1 MAIEWLKDLAT
12 IRRTL
17 EEADASDRLIAIH
30 SLEILGTQ
38 EALKIL
44 DGFFVNAVNHE
55 KYFVERASRHVK
67 AHLKTGE
74 ISAEVQKSL
83 KKLDDYLE
91 ISRRMQDGEEPME
104 PPRPYEEEDFQL
116 GEIEESLKVNP
127 PPRPEEPVVL
137 EEEVAVEEVVSEEA
151 SLEAETSFDDENSS
165 EDVEY
170 DYGDLI
176 AEPSPEEEA
185 PTEYE
190 GAYDPYGESF
200 EMEGLLPAESD
211 SGLEDDYEDL
221 LPPVREEEAPS
232 ESYDQSSEDEYADLL
247 PTADSSQDEPGDDY
261 GDLLPPLD
269 SGEVLEDDYDDL
281 LPPMKSSGDRG
292 GNEDILAGAEAA
304 DEYEDLLPPM
314 GEESDD
320 DYEDLL
326 PPMRGG
332 ENQDAGGYDDLLPPL
347 KAEDAQDGEGDY
359 EDLLPPAKGDPGT
372 EEWDDLLP
380 PMKTETEGDE
390 DDYADLLPPLKQG

>member
-30 SLEILGTQ
+30 SLEILGTP

-67 AHLKTGE
+67 AHLKNGTV
-74 ISAEVQKSL
+74 SAEVQKSL

-116 GEIEESLKVNP
+116 GEIEESLKAAPAPAP
-127 PPRPEEPVVL
+127 PPPKLKEDVPEEETL
-137 EEEVAVEEVVSEEA
+137 IEEFAPVEESLPEEMA
-151 SLEAETSFDDENSS
+151 S

-170 DYGDLI
+170 DYGDLV
-176 AEPSPEEEA
+176 AESSSDEESSS
-185 PTEYE
+185 EYD

-200 EMEGLLPAESD
+200 EMEGLLPAEAD
-211 SGLEDDYEDL
+211 SGLEDDYDDL
-221 LPPVREEEAPS
+221 LPPVRKDDSASDDYARNSEE
-232 ESYDQSSEDEYADLL
+232 EYADLL
-247 PTADSSQDEPGDDY
+247 PATNPAQQKSDEDY
-261 GDLLPPLD
+261 GDLLPPLGND
-269 SGEVLEDDYDDL
+269 EVLEDDYDDL
-281 LPPMKSSGDRG
+281 LPPMKSSGDSG
-292 GNEDILAGAEAA
+292 ASEDILAGAAA

-314 GEESDD
+314 NEESED
-320 DYEDLL
+320 DYGDLL
-326 PPMRGG
+326 PPMRGEEEQIG
-332 ENQDAGGYDDLLPPL
+332 EDYDDLLPPL
-347 KAEDAQDGEGDY
+347 KSDDSHGNDY
-359 EDLLPPAKGDPGT
+359 GYLLPPDKGAPGT

-380 PMKTETEGDE
+380 PMKTEEEGDE